1 MKLLIYTRVSTQ
13 DQNVEQQ
20 ATYCKEWANTN
31 GHEVVWT
38 IKDKESGRKPLSER
52 ERFIKIIKNQYNFK
66 YDAVLVYNTDRLTRD
81 FYDGVLVERYFRDNW
96 DTCKLLSCSEN
107 IDLSSASGRMMY
119 RIKTVVNS
127 HMVEDM
133 IEKTMIGVNRALKE
147 GKYKGG
153 KVGRTW
159 KK

>member
-20 ATYCKEWANTN
+20 ATYCKELANTN

-81 FYDGVLVERYFRDNW
+81 FYDGVLVERYFRDN
-96 DTCKLLSCSEN
+96 
-107 IDLSSASGRMMY
+107 
-119 RIKTVVNS
+119 
-127 HMVEDM
+127 
-133 IEKTMIGVNRALKE
+133 
-147 GKYKGG
+147 
-153 KVGRTW
+153 
-159 KK
+159 